1 MGTSNFY
8 LQEDFPLYGASEEEW
23 DFEGSWDYLDEEF
36 TQAMDAADIKFR
48 RILRFYDIELRGGYY
63 EGVQLFVKEK
73 EWDSIYWLWDNHG
86 KQADRM
92 KSWETAFIAKKLLP
106 FIAKYMGFYEVYQAA
121 RFSNG
126 ETWYK
131 RAS

>member
-1 MGTSNFY
+1 MGTSNFCS
-8 LQEDFPLYGASEEEW
+8 QEDFPLYVISEDEEGW
-23 DFEGSWDYLDEEF
+23 YYLDEDLA
-36 TQAMDAADIKFR
+36 QAMDAAEVKFKR
-48 RILRFYDIELRGGYY
+48 DLRFYDIELRCGYY
-63 EGVQLFVKEK
+63 EGAQLFVKEK
-73 EWDSIYWLWDNHG
+73 NWDSVYWLWDDHG

-92 KSWETAFIAKKLLP
+92 KVWETAFIANKLLP
-106 FIAKYMGFYEVYQAA
+106 FIAKYMGFHELYQVA

>member
-8 LQEDFPLYGASEEEW
+8 SQEDFPLYVTEDEDEWYYLEEE
-23 DFEGSWDYLDEEF
+23 LA
-36 TQAMDAADIKFR
+36 QAMDAADIKFG
-48 RILRFYDIELRGGYY
+48 RILRFYDIKLRSGYY
-63 EGVQLFVKEK
+63 DGVQLFVKDK
-73 EWDSIYWLWDNHG
+73 EWDSIYWLWDNYG

-92 KSWETAFIAKKLLP
+92 KAWETAFIADKLLP
-106 FIAKYMGFYEVYQAA
+106 FIAKYMGFHELYQVA